1 LYSEG
6 TPKFFNDSPA
16 GQVMDN
22 WRGSVY
28 ACLFFGYA
36 VLLALDLPGVPAR
49 TWFNHFLDAT
59 FGAFHIPMLG

>member
-1 LYSEG
+1 
-6 TPKFFNDSPA
+6 
-16 GQVMDN
+16 MDN

-36 VLLALDLPGVPAR
+36 VLLALDLPGLPAR